1 MEKHD
6 LLRRL
11 DRVTAPADFEA
22 RVGGLLARRRASRPR
37 EIRSRTF
44 RYSLAG
50 SAAALLATFV
60 LLNTVF
66 VRPGGGPRLA
76 ARQGAGPAA
85 SLPVMEIMDYRNE
98 ARNAALHPEAVYIL
112 ENVSVT
118 PNAPIRY

>member
-1 MEKHD
+1 MEKHE
-6 LLRRL
+6 LLKRL

-22 RVGGLLARRRASRPR
+22 RVGALLARRRASRPR
-37 EIRSRTF
+37 EIRSRIF

-66 VRPGGGPRLA
+66 VRPGGVAGLA
-76 ARQGAGPAA
+76 ERAGAGPAV
-85 SLPVMEIMDYRNE
+85 SLPVMETVGYRNE

-112 ENVSVT
+112 ENVSFAS
-118 PNAPIRY
+118 NAPIRY